1 MFRLLA
7 NSLFGV
13 VQAVSRQPVA
23 GPARVERLV
32 DSMALGQTCLQ
43 IIWLSVV
50 SVITLVLVILSF
62 VFLRRHVI
70 YQIDSVLE

>member
-1 MFRLLA
+1 MFRLSA
-7 NSLFGV
+7 NSLFGM

-23 GPARVERLV
+23 GPARV
-32 DSMALGQTCLQ
+32 DSMALGQTCLH

-62 VFLRRHVI
+62 IFLRRRVI